1 MTAGDISVSSTHRH
15 SHHHHHHP
23 HNLSHPHSHSRHLNG
38 DAPATT
44 MAHHRNV
51 ASPRQSLEYL
61 DASQS
66 PVPSLTSATLR
77 SSSVSSSVNSLSPDA
92 HQVTTPRDLLPQFRS
107 VSNGYHAPMGS
118 VANGIEADGIDYKKR
133 RREDESDE
141 ALPVPQTQTQ
151 QQPQL
156 EQPESKKRR
165 KTKTTTRR
173 LSNGERRPL
182 TGSTDFVK
190 RFGLSEMYDE
200 FVRPYVVEGQV
211 RRTMPDL
218 AASDYLRGVKGIV
231 ACGAGSPVLDLVTLV
246 KAPPKS
252 EFSRLELLP
261 MASIRAAFAI
271 GNDKRTKLAQKH
283 QGADEQPKS
292 QQPRHANG
300 NSGNHRHRP
309 QHAVPASQPPKATR

>member
-1 MTAGDISVSSTHRH
+1 MPLHRSSVS
-15 SHHHHHHP
+15 
-23 HNLSHPHSHSRHLNG
+23 
-38 DAPATT
+38 
-44 MAHHRNV
+44 
-51 ASPRQSLEYL
+51 SPRQSLEYL

-92 HQVTTPRDLLPQFRS
+92 HQATTPRDLLPQFQS
-107 VSNGYHAPMGS
+107 VSSKYHHHHHHAPMDT
-118 VANGIEADGIDYKKR
+118 VANDIDDAEGTDYKKR
-133 RREDESDE
+133 RREDDADDE
-141 ALPVPQTQTQ
+141 AQRAGDSAPLVPPTQLPQ
-151 QQPQL
+151 
-156 EQPESKKRR
+156 QPESKKRR
-165 KTKTTTRR
+165 KETTRR

-190 RFGLSEMYDE
+190 RFGLGELYDQ

-218 AASDYLRGVKGIV
+218 AASDYLRGVKGAV
-231 ACGAGSPVLDLVTLV
+231 AHDAVGSVDHDLVALV

-271 GNDKRTKLAQKH
+271 GNDEQTKKPVH
-283 QGADEQPKS
+283 HGASELSKS
-292 QQPRHANG
+292 QHSRHANG
-300 NSGNHRHRP
+300 NSGSNHRHRS
-309 QHAVPASQPPKATR
+309 QHAVPASQPKAAR